1 MGARAPTPCLGA
13 GAQRTSCA
21 HHGQLSGPWAK
32 KRKKEAQSSNPL
44 ATDREVF
51 CSVFNGWYGH
61 SCEIRQNTVPRQPTS
76 SKLYRELLLLVC
88 LGCLDC
94 SFPCCFSPWRLGFCS
109 NNQQLLYHH
118 PFAPVRTL
126 FIPSNP
132 SELAEEHGLPCVEK
146 SLLARHH
153 GEPQHPPSFCPVPV
167 APWGPLQ
174 WPGHSIME
182 RSWAPDLSSVINY
195 TADHG

>member
-1 MGARAPTPCLGA
+1 MSGSR
-13 GAQRTSCA
+13 AQRTCCA
-21 HHGQLSGPWAK
+21 HHGQLSGPWAN
-32 KRKKEAQSSNPL
+32 KRKKEAQSSSSL

-76 SKLYRELLLLVC
+76 SELYRELLLLEC

-94 SFPCCFSPWRLGFCS
+94 GFPCCFSPWCLGFCS
-109 NNQQLLYHH
+109 NNQQLLYRH

-132 SELAEEHGLPCVEK
+132 SELAEECGLPCVEK
-146 SLLARHH
+146 TSKPITTVSLNS
-153 GEPQHPPSFCPVPV
+153 PPSFCPVPV
-167 APWGPLQ
+167 ALWGPLRR
-174 WPGHSIME
+174 PGHSIME
-182 RSWAPDLSSVINY
+182 RSWAPGLSNVINY